1 MTGVQTCALPILM
14 DLAQIRRRQMD
25 RALRWAILLFSGFLV
40 VTQQVYTLGPLV
52 EYDRKINSQP
62 KPQFEGFAGFLLR
75 RLDDLGLRGLTAAVL
90 LIAATF
96 IAIKFK
102 TWRPLNLALLS
113 LLSLNLVV
121 GTFKLFL
128 GRTKPR
134 DGFDLL
140 HVGGMSYPS
149 GHASNAVLSWGILAY
164 LIYRYAKVDRYQGRL
179 ASAGVVLI
187 SLTVCTVSLIRHTHW
202 FSDLLGGLFVG
213 SALLVTVIAIDR
225 YVPSKSQ
232 LH

>member
-1 MTGVQTCALPILM
+1 MLTDIQL
-14 DLAQIRRRQMD
+14 RRKQMD
-25 RALRWAILLFSGFLV
+25 RALRWSLLLFTGFLL
-40 VTQQVYTLGPLV
+40 VTQQVLTFGPLV
-52 EYDRKINSQP
+52 EYDKKINSDP

-75 RLDDLGLRGLTAAVL
+75 RLDDLGLRGLTATVL
-90 LIAATF
+90 IIAASF
-96 IAIKFK
+96 IAYKFK
-102 TWRPLNLALLS
+102 TWRPLNLAFLS
-113 LLSLNLVV
+113 LILLNLVV

-140 HVGGMSYPS
+140 HAGGMSYPS

-179 ASAGVVLI
+179 ASAGVIAI
-187 SLTVCTVSLIRHTHW
+187 SLTVCIVSLIRHTHW
-202 FSDLLGGLFVG
+202 FTDLLGGLFVG
-213 SALLVTVIAIDR
+213 SALLVAVIAVDR

>member
-1 MTGVQTCALPILM
+1 MEK
-14 DLAQIRRRQMD
+14 LAQTRRRQMD
-25 RALRWAILLFSGFLV
+25 RALRWSLLLFVGFLV
-40 VTQQVYTLGPLV
+40 VTQQVLTNGPLV
-52 EYDRKINSQP
+52 AYDKEINSQP
-62 KPQFEGFAGFLLR
+62 KPQFEGLAGFILR
-75 RLDDLGLRGLTAAVL
+75 RLDDLGLRGLTGTVL

-96 IAIKFK
+96 IAYKFK
-102 TWRPLNLALLS
+102 TWRPLNLALIS

-121 GTFKLFL
+121 GTFKLVL

-140 HVGGMSYPS
+140 HAGGMSYPS

-187 SLTVCTVSLIRHTHW
+187 SLTVCVVSLIRHTHW

-213 SALLVTVIAIDR
+213 SALLVAVIAIDR

>member
-1 MTGVQTCALPILM
+1 MEK
-14 DLAQIRRRQMD
+14 LAQTRRRQMD
-25 RALRWAILLFSGFLV
+25 RALRWSLLLFVGFLV
-40 VTQQVYTLGPLV
+40 VTRQVLTNGPLV
-52 EYDRKINSQP
+52 AYDKEINSQP
-62 KPQFEGFAGFLLR
+62 KPQFEGLAGFILR
-75 RLDDLGLRGLTAAVL
+75 RLDDLGLRGLTATVL
-90 LIAATF
+90 LIAASF
-96 IAIKFK
+96 IAYKFK
-102 TWRPLNLALLS
+102 TWRPLNLAMIS

-121 GTFKLFL
+121 GTFKLIL

-140 HVGGMSYPS
+140 HAGGMSYPS

-179 ASAGVVLI
+179 ATTGVVLI
-187 SLTVCTVSLIRHTHW
+187 SLTVCVVSLIRHTHW

-213 SALLVTVIAIDR
+213 SALLVAVIAIDR

>member
-1 MTGVQTCALPILM
+1 MRTPAQT
-14 DLAQIRRRQMD
+14 RRRQMD
-25 RALRWAILLFSGFLV
+25 RALRWSLLLFFGFLV
-40 VTQQVYTLGPLV
+40 VTQQVLTNGPLV
-52 EYDRKINSQP
+52 SYDKEINSQP
-62 KPQFEGFAGFLLR
+62 KPQFEGLAGFILR

-90 LIAATF
+90 IIAASF
-96 IAIKFK
+96 IAYKFK
-102 TWRPLNLALLS
+102 TWRPLNLAMVS

-140 HVGGMSYPS
+140 HAGGMSYPS
-149 GHASNAVLSWGILAY
+149 GHASNAVLSWGVLAY

-179 ASAGVVLI
+179 ASAGVILI
-187 SLTVCTVSLIRHTHW
+187 SLTVCTVSFIRHTHW
-202 FSDLLGGLFVG
+202 FSDLLGGLFIG
-213 SALLVTVIAIDR
+213 SALLVAVIAIDR

>member
-1 MTGVQTCALPILM
+1 MRTTAQT
-14 DLAQIRRRQMD
+14 RRRQMD
-25 RALRWAILLFSGFLV
+25 RALRWSLLLFFGFLV
-40 VTQQVYTLGPLV
+40 VTQQVLTNGPLV
-52 EYDRKINSQP
+52 AYDEEINSQP
-62 KPQFEGFAGFLLR
+62 KPQFEGVAGFLLR
-75 RLDDLGLRGLTAAVL
+75 RLDDLGLRGLTATVL
-90 LIAATF
+90 LIAASF
-96 IAIKFK
+96 IAYKFK
-102 TWRPLNLALLS
+102 TWRPLNLAMVS

-140 HVGGMSYPS
+140 HAGGMSYPS

-164 LIYRYAKVDRYQGRL
+164 LIYRYARVDRYQGRL
-179 ASAGVVLI
+179 ASAGVALI

-202 FSDLLGGLFVG
+202 FSDLLGGLFIG
-213 SALLVTVIAIDR
+213 SALLVAVIAIDR
-225 YVPSKSQ
+225 DVPSKSQ

>member
-1 MTGVQTCALPILM
+1 MK
-14 DLAQIRRRQMD
+14 DLQQLRRRQMD
-25 RALRWAILLFSGFLV
+25 RALRWSLLLFFGFLL
-40 VTQQVYTLGPLV
+40 VTQQVLTNGPLV
-52 EYDRKINSQP
+52 SYDKEINSQP
-62 KPQFEGFAGFLLR
+62 KPQFEGFAGFFLR
-75 RLDDLGLRGLTAAVL
+75 RLDDLGLRGVTVTVL
-90 LIAATF
+90 LIAAAF
-96 IAIKFK
+96 IAYKFK
-102 TWRPLNLALLS
+102 TWRPLNLAVLS
-113 LLSLNLVV
+113 LLLLNLTV
-121 GTFKLFL
+121 GASKILL

-140 HVGGMSYPS
+140 HAGGMSYPS

-187 SLTVCTVSLIRHTHW
+187 SLTVCIVSLIRHTHW
-202 FSDLLGGLFVG
+202 FSDLLGGLFIG
-213 SALLVTVIAIDR
+213 SALLVAVIAVDR

>member
-1 MTGVQTCALPILM
+1 MEK
-14 DLAQIRRRQMD
+14 LAQTRRRQMD
-25 RALRWAILLFSGFLV
+25 RALRWSLLLFVGFLV
-40 VTQQVYTLGPLV
+40 VTQQVLTNGPLV
-52 EYDRKINSQP
+52 AYDKEINSQP
-62 KPQFEGFAGFLLR
+62 KPQFEGLAGFILR
-75 RLDDLGLRGLTAAVL
+75 RLDDLGLRGLTATVL

-96 IAIKFK
+96 IAYKFK
-102 TWRPLNLALLS
+102 TWRPLNLALIS
-113 LLSLNLVV
+113 LFSLNLVV
-121 GTFKLFL
+121 GTFKLVL

-140 HVGGMSYPS
+140 HAGGMSYPS

-187 SLTVCTVSLIRHTHW
+187 SLTVCVVSLIRHTHW

-213 SALLVTVIAIDR
+213 SALLVAVIAIDR

>member
-1 MTGVQTCALPILM
+1 MEK
-14 DLAQIRRRQMD
+14 LAQTRRRQMD
-25 RALRWAILLFSGFLV
+25 RALRWSLLLFIGFLV
-40 VTQQVYTLGPLV
+40 VTQQVLTNGPLV
-52 EYDRKINSQP
+52 AYDKEINSQP
-62 KPQFEGFAGFLLR
+62 KPQFEGLAGFILR
-75 RLDDLGLRGLTAAVL
+75 RLDDLGLRSLTATVL
-90 LIAATF
+90 LIAASF
-96 IAIKFK
+96 IAYKFK
-102 TWRPLNLALLS
+102 TWRPLNLAMIS

-121 GTFKLFL
+121 GSFKIVL

-140 HVGGMSYPS
+140 HAGGMSYPS

-164 LIYRYAKVDRYQGRL
+164 LIYRYAKVDRFQGRL
-179 ASAGVVLI
+179 ASPGVVLI
-187 SLTVCTVSLIRHTHW
+187 SLTVCVVSLIRHTHW

-213 SALLVTVIAIDR
+213 SALLVAVIAIDR

>member
-1 MTGVQTCALPILM
+1 MEK
-14 DLAQIRRRQMD
+14 LAQTRRRQMD
-25 RALRWAILLFSGFLV
+25 RALRWSLLLFIGFLV
-40 VTQQVYTLGPLV
+40 VTQQLLTNGPLV
-52 EYDRKINSQP
+52 AYDKEINSQP
-62 KPQFEGFAGFLLR
+62 KPQFEGLAGFILR
-75 RLDDLGLRGLTAAVL
+75 RLDDLGLRGLTATVL

-96 IAIKFK
+96 IAYKFK
-102 TWRPLNLALLS
+102 TWRPLNLALIS

-121 GTFKLFL
+121 GTFKLVL

-140 HVGGMSYPS
+140 HAGGMSYPS

-187 SLTVCTVSLIRHTHW
+187 SLTVCVVSLIRHTHW

-213 SALLVTVIAIDR
+213 SALLVAVIAIDR

>member
-1 MTGVQTCALPILM
+1 MM

-90 LIAATF
+90 LIAASF

>member
-1 MTGVQTCALPILM
+1 MRTTAQT
-14 DLAQIRRRQMD
+14 RRRQMD
-25 RALRWAILLFSGFLV
+25 RALRWSLLLFFGFLV
-40 VTQQVYTLGPLV
+40 VTQQVLTNGPLV
-52 EYDRKINSQP
+52 SYDKEINSQP
-62 KPQFEGFAGFLLR
+62 KPQFEGLAGFILR

-90 LIAATF
+90 IIAASF
-96 IAIKFK
+96 IAYKFK
-102 TWRPLNLALLS
+102 TWRPLNLAMVS

-140 HVGGMSYPS
+140 HAGGMSYPS
-149 GHASNAVLSWGILAY
+149 GHASNAVLSWGVLAY

-179 ASAGVVLI
+179 ASAGVILI

-202 FSDLLGGLFVG
+202 FSDLLGGLFIG
-213 SALLVTVIAIDR
+213 SALLVAVIAIDR

>member
-1 MTGVQTCALPILM
+1 MQTETQL
-14 DLAQIRRRQMD
+14 RRKQMD
-25 RALRWAILLFSGFLV
+25 RALRWSLLLFTGFLL
-40 VTQQVYTLGPLV
+40 VTQQVLTFGPLV
-52 EYDRKINSQP
+52 EYDKKINSDP

-75 RLDDLGLRGLTAAVL
+75 RLDDLGLRGLTATVL
-90 LIAATF
+90 IIAASF
-96 IAIKFK
+96 IAYKFK
-102 TWRPLNLALLS
+102 TWRPLNLAFLS
-113 LLSLNLVV
+113 LILLNLVV
-121 GTFKLFL
+121 GTSKLVL

-140 HVGGMSYPS
+140 HAGGMSYPS

-179 ASAGVVLI
+179 ASAGVVAI
-187 SLTVCTVSLIRHTHW
+187 SLTVCIVSLIRHTHW
-202 FSDLLGGLFVG
+202 FTDLLGGLFVG
-213 SALLVTVIAIDR
+213 SAVLVAVIAVDR

>member
-1 MTGVQTCALPILM
+1 MEK
-14 DLAQIRRRQMD
+14 LAQTRRRQMD
-25 RALRWAILLFSGFLV
+25 RALRWSLLLFIGFLV
-40 VTQQVYTLGPLV
+40 VTQQVLTNGPLV
-52 EYDRKINSQP
+52 AYDKEINSQP
-62 KPQFEGFAGFLLR
+62 MPQFEGLAGFILR
-75 RLDDLGLRGLTAAVL
+75 RLDDLGLRGLTATVL
-90 LIAATF
+90 LIAAMF
-96 IAIKFK
+96 IAYKFK
-102 TWRPLNLALLS
+102 TWRPLNLAMIS

-121 GTFKLFL
+121 GTFKIVL

-140 HVGGMSYPS
+140 HAGGMSYPS

-179 ASAGVVLI
+179 ATAGVVLI
-187 SLTVCTVSLIRHTHW
+187 SLTVCVVSLIRHTHW

-213 SALLVTVIAIDR
+213 SALLVAVIAIDR

>member
-1 MTGVQTCALPILM
+1 MQTETQL
-14 DLAQIRRRQMD
+14 RRKQMD
-25 RALRWAILLFSGFLV
+25 RALRWSLLLFTGFLV
-40 VTQQVYTLGPLV
+40 VTQQVLTFGPLV
-52 EYDRKINSQP
+52 EYDKRINSDP

-75 RLDDLGLRGLTAAVL
+75 RLDDLGLRGLTATVL
-90 LIAATF
+90 ILAASF
-96 IAIKFK
+96 IAYKFK
-102 TWRPLNLALLS
+102 TWRPLNLAFLS
-113 LLSLNLVV
+113 LVLLNLVV
-121 GTFKLFL
+121 GVSKLVL

-140 HVGGMSYPS
+140 HAGGMSYPS

-179 ASAGVVLI
+179 ASAGVVAI
-187 SLTVCTVSLIRHTHW
+187 SLTVCIVSLIRHTHW
-202 FSDLLGGLFVG
+202 FTDLLGGLFIG
-213 SALLVTVIAIDR
+213 SALLVAVIAVDR

>member
-1 MTGVQTCALPILM
+1 MM
-14 DLAQIRRRQMD
+14 ELAQIRRRQMD
-25 RALRWAILLFSGFLV
+25 RALRWAILLFSGFLL
-40 VTQQVYTLGPLV
+40 VTQQVYSYGPLV
-52 EYDRKINSQP
+52 EYDRRINSQP
-62 KPQFEGFAGFLLR
+62 KPQFEGLAGFILR
-75 RLDDLGLRGLTAAVL
+75 RLDDLGLRWLTATVL
-90 LIAATF
+90 LMAAAF
-96 IAIKFK
+96 IAYKFK
-102 TWRPLNLALLS
+102 TWRPLNLAVLS

-121 GTFKLFL
+121 GTFKIFL

-179 ASAGVVLI
+179 ASAGVALI

>member
-1 MTGVQTCALPILM
+1 MQKEI
-14 DLAQIRRRQMD
+14 QNRRKQMD
-25 RALRWAILLFSGFLV
+25 RALRWSLLLFTGFLL
-40 VTQQVYTLGPLV
+40 VTQQVLTFGPLV
-52 EYDRKINSQP
+52 EYDKKINSDP

-75 RLDDLGLRGLTAAVL
+75 RLDDLGLRGLTATVL
-90 LIAATF
+90 IIAASF
-96 IAIKFK
+96 IAYKFK
-102 TWRPLNLALLS
+102 TWRPLNLAFLS
-113 LLSLNLVV
+113 LILLNLVV
-121 GTFKLFL
+121 GTFKLVL

-140 HVGGMSYPS
+140 HAGGMSYPS

-179 ASAGVVLI
+179 ASAGVVTI
-187 SLTVCTVSLIRHTHW
+187 SLTVCIVSLIRHTHW
-202 FSDLLGGLFVG
+202 FTDLLGGLFIG
-213 SALLVTVIAIDR
+213 SALLVAVIAVDR